1 MKTSRWSILIVLLL
15 LDYLVLAL
23 LYNVITYQGQP
34 TPTPT
39 RTPKPTFTLGIPL
52 QIFTPTPAPL
62 VIHKVMEG
70 EDLSLIA
77 SIYGVTEDEIL
88 KANGLSDPA
97 SIKPGQEL
105 LIPLNP

>member
-1 MKTSRWSILIVLLL
+1 MKSSRWSMLIVLLL

-23 LYNVITYQGQP
+23 LYNVATYQGRP

-39 RTPKPTFTLGIPL
+39 RTPKPTFTPGVPL
-52 QIFTPTPAPL
+52 QISTPTPAISA
-62 VIHKVMEG
+62 IHKVMEG

-77 SIYGVTEDEIL
+77 SIYGVPEDEIL
-88 KANGLSDPA
+88 KANGLSDHA

-105 LIPLNP
+105 IIPLNP